1 MKLTVKP
8 GKRDK
13 LHIYLDDEYRTTVDA
28 LYFGSS
34 GLRDGME
41 IGEAEAETFL
51 RQANE
56 RRAFNKASSLLS
68 LQDRTRRQLIDR
80 LTEDFGEDAAC
91 AAVDRL
97 EALRL
102 VDDAR
107 YARNFADELRRRKN
121 AAPRRIRQELISR
134 GIDADTADETIA
146 DLEFDPRESIG
157 ELLRTRFCG
166 KFADEKGMRRTVA
179 ALQRLGYGYGD
190 IRAALRDA
198 DDAEE

>member
-28 LYFGSS
+28 LYFGSC
-34 GLRDGME
+34 GFRDGME
-41 IGEAEAETFL
+41 LDESQAEAFL
-51 RQANE
+51 RQAND
-56 RRAFNKASSLLS
+56 RRAFNKAASLLS
-68 LQDRTRRQLIDR
+68 MQDRTRRQLLDR
-80 LTEDFGEDAAC
+80 LTEDFGEASAE

-97 EALRL
+97 EELRL

-107 YARNFADELRRRKN
+107 YARSFADELQRRKN
-121 AAPRRIRQELISR
+121 AAPRRIRQELIGR
-134 GIDADTADETIA
+134 GIDPDTADETLA
-146 DLEFDPRESIG
+146 EMEFDPRESIDA
-157 ELLRTRFCG
+157 LLRTRFRG
-166 KFADEKGMRRTVA
+166 KYADEKGLRRTIA

-198 DDAEE
+198 AEEEE